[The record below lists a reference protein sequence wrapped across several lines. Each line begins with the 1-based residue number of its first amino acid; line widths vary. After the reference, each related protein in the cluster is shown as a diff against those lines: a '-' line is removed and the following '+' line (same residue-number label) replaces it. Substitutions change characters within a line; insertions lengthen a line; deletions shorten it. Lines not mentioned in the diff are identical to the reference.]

1 MEPHIYF
8 DEVNERQGVFHRRTF
23 LIGGVLGVAG
33 LALTGRLLEL
43 QVAEAARYQTM
54 ASQNQFRF
62 RLIPPPR
69 GRILDRNG
77 VAIASNRP
85 DFRLLVRR
93 DEVDDAEGLIDQISL
108 LVPVTPAR
116 RKQVLRDLE
125 ITPRAVPVAVA
136 NDLTWGEFT
145 RVNARLPELPGV
157 TADMGESRVY
167 PFGGAFAHVI
177 GYVSKVSQPDLERAR
192 KAAPDGQID
201 PLLLHPGFRIGK
213 SGVEQALDA
222 DVQNRALEVFG
233 EDSGAAVVIDIHTGD
248 LLCLVSAPSFDPN
261 RFVSGVAEAE
271 YRALHDYDHQP
282 LLDKSI
288 SALYPP
294 GSTFK
299 TMTAMAALQSGLV
312 TQHDRIQCSGQFFY
326 GGRYFHCWKAHGH
339 GSVDMAEAIKSS
351 CDVYFYQ
358 MALRIGPDRIA
369 EVADAFG
376 LGHTFDIG
384 IQGQRKGTVPS
395 TAWKKRMNQKN
406 PANQTWFAGES
417 LSYGIGQGA
426 LQVNALQLAVM
437 TARLANGKK
446 ALLPRLIKSV
456 GGVERPRGDQ
466 FGDLPFPQERINIVR
481 EAMASVAND
490 VGGTAFKVSQLNLGD
505 IKMAGKTGS
514 AQMHGYGNTGSGAKE
529 RDTTHLPWRL
539 RDHGLFVAF
548 APYDDPRYAISVI
561 LEHGLH
567 GTNAAPKAVEIMKVA
582 LLKDPDMRQR
592 IERPLPEDSRA
603 AGPDGS
609 DTPDDTVADP
619 TDAPTPPAPQPPA
632 PGRPTPAGARR

>member
-23 LIGGVLGVAG
+23 LIGGVLGIAG
-33 LALTGRLLEL
+33 IALTGRLLQL

-116 RKQVLRDLE
+116 RKLVLRELE
-125 ITPRAVPVAVA
+125 ITPHAVPVAVA

-177 GYVSKVSQPDLERAR
+177 GYVSKVSQPDLDRAR

-213 SGVEQALDA
+213 SGVEQSLDAELRGRPGGQKIEVNSVGRVIREDPAGDRKPVAGSDVVLTLDA

-282 LLDKSI
+282 LL
-288 SALYPP
+288 
-294 GSTFK
+294 
-299 TMTAMAALQSGLV
+299 
-312 TQHDRIQCSGQFFY
+312 
-326 GGRYFHCWKAHGH
+326 
-339 GSVDMAEAIKSS
+339 
-351 CDVYFYQ
+351 
-358 MALRIGPDRIA
+358 
-369 EVADAFG
+369 
-376 LGHTFDIG
+376 
-384 IQGQRKGTVPS
+384 
-395 TAWKKRMNQKN
+395 
-406 PANQTWFAGES
+406 
-417 LSYGIGQGA
+417 
-426 LQVNALQLAVM
+426 
-437 TARLANGKK
+437 
-446 ALLPRLIKSV
+446 
-456 GGVERPRGDQ
+456 
-466 FGDLPFPQERINIVR
+466 
-481 EAMASVAND
+481 
-490 VGGTAFKVSQLNLGD
+490 
-505 IKMAGKTGS
+505 
-514 AQMHGYGNTGSGAKE
+514 
-529 RDTTHLPWRL
+529 
-539 RDHGLFVAF
+539 
-548 APYDDPRYAISVI
+548 
-561 LEHGLH
+561 
-567 GTNAAPKAVEIMKVA
+567 
-582 LLKDPDMRQR
+582 
-592 IERPLPEDSRA
+592 
-603 AGPDGS
+603 
-609 DTPDDTVADP
+609 
-619 TDAPTPPAPQPPA
+619 
-632 PGRPTPAGARR
+632 